1 MRSEKEMMDLILG
14 VAQQDERIRAVYMTG
29 SRVNPDAPKDIF
41 QDYDV
46 VYVVE
51 ETASFIRE
59 KNWIRVFGD
68 LLMLQEPDKND
79 RLDVNVDFDRSY
91 AYLML
96 FADGNR
102 LDLRLQTKDAMREEY
117 GKDKLAVPL
126 MDKDG
131 CLPPVPPPTDAEYH
145 VKRPTEQHFL
155 RCCNNFWWCLQN
167 VAKGIWRD
175 ELPYAKHMFE
185 SVVRVELDEMVSWWI
200 GTRRDFRVST
210 GKMGKYFKK
219 YLPTPYWEMYR
230 ATYSDA
236 NHDNFWDSVF
246 AACRL
251 FRTLAKEVAD
261 ALSFPYPADDDANMT
276 KYLKRVR
283 NLPADATGIFD

>member
-1 MRSEKEMMDLILG
+1 MMDLILG
-14 VAQQDERIRAVYMTG
+14 VAQKDERIRAVYMTG
-29 SRVNPDAPKDIF
+29 SRANPHAPKDIF

-46 VYVVE
+46 VYVVK
-51 ETASFIRE
+51 ETAPFI
-59 KNWIRVFGD
+59 KGKDWIHVFGD

-79 RLDVNVDFDRSY
+79 RLVNMNVDFDRSY

-102 LDLRLQTKDAMREEY
+102 LDLRLQTKEAMLEKY

-145 VKRPTEQHFL
+145 VKRPTEGHYL

-185 SVVRVELDEMVSWWI
+185 SVVRVNLDEMVSWWI
-200 GTRRDFRVST
+200 GRKHDFRVST

-219 YLPTPYWEMYR
+219 YLPKPYWDMYQ
-230 ATYSDA
+230 ATYSDG
-236 NHDNFWDSVF
+236 NYDNFWNSVF
-246 AACRL
+246 IACKL
-251 FRTLAKEVAD
+251 FRTLAKEVAK
-261 ALSFPYPADDDANMT
+261 AFSFTYPAGDDTNMT

-283 NLPADATGIFD
+283 NLPVDAAEIF